1 MCETDL
7 RVVRTL
13 ENIDFALLKSLTSFP
28 FHKVTVDMLCKSARI
43 NRSTFYKYY
52 KDKFDLLDKYIDRT
66 LDEFSKHLK
75 AEFIIATPSE
85 VESLAYSYEFK
96 NLLFFFNE
104 KKDIYYTLLNASI
117 HRDIY
122 TEMTEIAQSNLLE
135 NLNLY
140 FKMNSVQ
147 SEYASLF
154 SYLFASNL
162 MTVVSWWLKHEDHI
176 SIEEVVKLMD
186 DTTSKGLFMTLKK
199 ILN

>member
-13 ENIDFALLKSLTSFP
+13 ENIDSALLKKLTYFP
-28 FHKVTVDMLCKSARI
+28 FHKITVDMLCKSARI

-52 KDKFDLLDKYIDRT
+52 KDKFDLLDTYINRT

-75 AEFIIATPSE
+75 AEFIIASPTE

-96 NLLFFFNE
+96 NLLYFFNDN
-104 KKDIYYTLLNASI
+104 KNIYYTLLNASI
-117 HRDIY
+117 NRDIY
-122 TEMTEIAQSNLLE
+122 TEMIKIAQKNLLE

-140 FKMNSVQ
+140 FNMNSMQ

-162 MTVVSWWLKHEDHI
+162 MAVVSWWLKHDEDI

-186 DTTSKGLFMTLKK
+186 NITSKGLFITLKN